1 MSNAPRRDDGPS
13 EYANPN
19 TAPTRHGAALDKYES
34 GVRSRGAHSS
44 AARVWRSSAES
55 SRSARVP
62 KGHEP
67 ARALRFD
74 DDSQIGDGPGQ
85 EVEDWHAST
94 IVKSRCRPRKSRS
107 LLHDSMRT
115 INAVT
120 LREPFDERLYCGGGK
135 PLQPRDQ
142 IDSNAVRAHIHE
154 PSKARPRHDRRG
166 GAQRRSPCGSPTGLS
181 LPPRSIRRAAP
192 AYARRRACSDGG
204 RTYATGSLSTDCVGK
219 LVENRSATTPTY

>member
-1 MSNAPRRDDGPS
+1 MSNAPRQDDGPS

-19 TAPTRHGAALDKYES
+19 AAPTRHGAALDKYES
-34 GVRSRGAHSS
+34 GVRSHGAHSS
-44 AARVWRSSAES
+44 ASLLRRPSAKCS
-55 SRSARVP
+55 PSMRAP
-62 KGHEP
+62 KGYEP
-67 ARALRFD
+67 ACALRFD
-74 DDSQIGDGPGQ
+74 DGSQIGDGLGQ

-107 LLHDSMRT
+107 LLHESMRT

-120 LREPFDERLYCGGGK
+120 LREPFDERLYCDCCK
-135 PLQPRDQ
+135 PLQPRDP

-154 PSKARPRHDRRG
+154 PSKARPRHDRHG
-166 GAQRRSPCGSPTGLS
+166 DAQRRSPCGSPTGLS

-219 LVENRSATTPTY
+219 LVENRSATTPTC